1 MKKNNTMNSEFLHG
15 LHRRL
20 LAVVACLMA
29 ATVLASSVWALEPET
44 DALLPESA
52 PASDSA
58 TPESAPAEPAL
69 VPESTPAETPSPAPE
84 ATLAESPS
92 PTPEATPAEAV
103 SAPETPEVASA
114 ACLSSAEQES
124 GGVLLDESNFPDPAF
139 LACVRAFDTDGNGAL
154 SDAERA
160 AVTRLDIRQKG
171 IVSLEGI
178 GFFPELT
185 CLNCI
190 GNSITELPLEQLPK
204 LTNLLCN
211 ENRITSLDLSQTPAL
226 ELLHCHDNL
235 LSSLDVSALPHL
247 KELACGDNPFT
258 PLDLSHNQELAYL
271 LYFGG
276 PLRTLTLSNNDALI
290 DLWCSYSLVSEL
302 DLSQAP
308 NLQILGIERSDLRYL
323 DLSANPH
330 LTDVMAADNL
340 LLAVRAGQSLPTF
353 DLSAQRTV
361 EVQIAAEET
370 SYDLTRLGIPIDPAC
385 LSDVTGAQ
393 LSGTVLT
400 GISDGST
407 VTYRYTD
414 GTASFTAT
422 LLFHV
427 SNAWLEPLTM
437 EDWTYGEPNHSP
449 HAVAQYG
456 EITYLYSDSPDGT
469 FTSAI
474 PTDAGTWYVKA
485 AVTADA
491 EHAGLEALQEFHILK
506 AQPDYTI
513 PTNLSA
519 VYGSTLESIQPGT
532 GFVWETPAQPVG
544 SVGTRT
550 FTARFIPDDTEN
562 YLTVEGIEIPVQ
574 VTPKQ
579 ASDSWVSPV
588 TNAQNAANL
597 TVRDGGTTLHEG
609 VDYTLSTK
617 ESGRTVT
624 LTVNFLGNY
633 TGTVLR
639 SYTVPASSAAQ
650 SPSVS
655 STPSQTGGQESAS
668 ANPMTQN
675 PPASSD
681 ASSAAPQ
688 TASSDLHQG
697 NPLTAAPQTVSSD
710 AQQSNSPAAAPQTV
724 SSDAPQSSTPPAA
737 TSSPSTP
744 ESADVTSSGQQ
755 AESETLA
762 PHTSF
767 WWLLLLL
774 LLLLLLILLL
784 LLRNRRDPDDPDDTH
799 ET

>member
-1 MKKNNTMNSEFLHG
+1 MKKNKTSNFEPLRG
-15 LHRRL
+15 LHHRL
-20 LAVVACLMA
+20 VAAAACLMA
-29 ATVLASSVWALEPET
+29 ATVLASSVWALEPQT

-52 PASDSA
+52 PASASA

-69 VPESTPAETPSPAPE
+69 VPESTPAETPSP
-84 ATLAESPS
+84 
-92 PTPEATPAEAV
+92 TPESSPAEAV
-103 SAPETPEVASA
+103 SPSETPEAAPAAS
-114 ACLSSAEQES
+114 LSSAEQES
-124 GGVLLDESNFPDPAF
+124 GSVLLDESNFPDPAF
-139 LACVRAFDTDGNGAL
+139 LACVRAFDTDGNGTL
-154 SDAERA
+154 SDAERT

-185 CLNCI
+185 YLNCI
-190 GNSITELPLEQLPK
+190 GNSITELPLEQLPH
-204 LTNLLCN
+204 LTSLLCN

-226 ELLHCHDNL
+226 ELLHCHDNF
-235 LSSLDVSALPHL
+235 LSSLDVSVLPNL

-258 PLDLSHNQELAYL
+258 SLDLSHNQELAYL

-323 DLSANPH
+323 DLSANPY

-370 SYDLTRLGIPIDPAC
+370 SYDLTRLGIPIAPAC
-385 LSDVTGAQ
+385 LSEVTGAQ

-414 GTASFTAT
+414 GTATFTAT

-437 EDWTYGEPNHSP
+437 EDWTYGEPSHPP
-449 HAVAQYG
+449 HAVPQYG
-456 EITYLYSDSPDGT
+456 EVTYLYSDSPDGT

-491 EHAGLEALQEFHILK
+491 DHAGLEALQAFHILP
-506 AQPDYTI
+506 AQPVYTI

-519 VYGSTLESIQPGT
+519 VYGSTLESIQPGA

-574 VTPKQ
+574 ITPKQ

-588 TNAQNAANL
+588 TNAQDAASL
-597 TVRDGGTTLHEG
+597 TVRDGGTTLREG
-609 VDYTLSTK
+609 VDYTLSTR

-624 LTVNFLGNY
+624 LTVTFLGNY

-650 SPSVS
+650 SPAVS
-655 STPSQTGGQESAS
+655 PTPSQTGGQESTS
-668 ANPMTQN
+668 ATPTTPN
-675 PPASSD
+675 PPAPSD
-681 ASSAAPQ
+681 ASLSAPQ
-688 TASSDLHQG
+688 SATSDLQQS
-697 NPLTAAPQTVSSD
+697 NRPTAAPQTVLTD
-710 AQQSNSPAAAPQTV
+710 T
-724 SSDAPQSSTPPAA
+724 PQSSTPPAA

-744 ESADVTSSGQQ
+744 ESAESPSNGQQ

-774 LLLLLLILLL
+774 LLLLLLAILL
-784 LLRNRRDPDDPDDTH
+784 LLRNRRASDDPDDRY
-799 ET
+799 EP